1 MRIMSKKRKEKKSP
15 VVEFLLVV
23 HDHYYDDKA
32 KVEDY
37 TRKMR
42 VVELQQVYRLISQ
55 AFNSLCKEYEKRGYI
70 Q

>member
-1 MRIMSKKRKEKKSP
+1 MRQKKARQRSP
-15 VVEFLLVV
+15 VVDFLLVV